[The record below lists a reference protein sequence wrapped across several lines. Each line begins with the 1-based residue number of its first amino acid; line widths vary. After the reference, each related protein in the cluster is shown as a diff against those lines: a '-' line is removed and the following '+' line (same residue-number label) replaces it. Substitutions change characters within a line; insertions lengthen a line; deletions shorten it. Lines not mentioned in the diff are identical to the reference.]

1 MTLIALQAPS
11 AWLQLATLVTL
22 CGIAGCDAVDD
33 LSNQNSDDLRPSE
46 QSQPRA
52 ALDEQEPPRQV
63 RVYRVP
69 HFATNQ
75 SKDFV
80 ARVDAAQTIDL
91 AFEVSG
97 TLIDLP
103 VREGQTIARGRPVA
117 TLAQTDFKLAVKEAQ
132 VQLRLK
138 RNDLQRKTSLLARRG
153 ISQAAVDEAQG
164 QAVLAAVK
172 LSQAQES
179 LRETQLLAPFD
190 AYVAKRLVDNHS
202 NVLAAIPIVRLL
214 DLSELH
220 LRANLPEA
228 LLATLTADNIVS
240 LTAHFAFI
248 PEQTFELR
256 YLEHSGEADDVA
268 QTYEVTFAMKRPTD
282 YNLLPG
288 MTANIAL
295 EYKDTTG
302 AGHSFEIPTS
312 ALVTDASGD
321 LSVWLLDEGNNRVRR
336 QSVRATTASN
346 NRIRV
351 TEGLAGNELVVS
363 SGTAFLQNNMRI
375 VPLAL

>member
-1 MTLIALQAPS
+1 MGLNDPRTLGV
-11 AWLQLATLVTL
+11 WLQFTTLLALFGVS
-22 CGIAGCDAVDD
+22 GCDAVNS
-33 LSNQNSDDLRPSE
+33 LAQQNSGVEQRSE
-46 QSQPRA
+46 QIQVGA
-52 ALDEQEPPRQV
+52 EENEQAPPRQV

-69 HFATNQ
+69 HFTTNQ
-75 SKDFV
+75 SQDFV
-80 ARVDAAQTIDL
+80 ARVDAAQTIDM

-97 TLIDLP
+97 TLVDLP
-103 VREGQTIARGRPVA
+103 VREGQTIAQGRPIA

-138 RNDLQRKTSLLARRG
+138 RNDLQRKASLFERRG

-164 QAVLAAVK
+164 QADLAAVK

-202 NVLAAIPIVRLL
+202 NVQAAVPIVRLL
-214 DLSELH
+214 DLRQLH
-220 LRANLPEA
+220 LRANIPEA
-228 LLATLTADNIVS
+228 LLATLTADKVIS
-240 LTAHFAFI
+240 LAARFPFI
-248 PEQTFELR
+248 PEQTFTVS

-268 QTYEVTFAMKRPTD
+268 QTYEVTFVMERPAD

-295 EYKDTTG
+295 EYKSARDT
-302 AGHSFEIPTS
+302 ARSFEIPTS

-321 LSVWLLDEGNNRVRR
+321 LSVWLLDERDNRVRR
-336 QSVRATTASN
+336 QAVRATTASN
-346 NRIRV
+346 NRIRI

-363 SGTAFLQNNMRI
+363 SGTAFLQDNMRI